1 MSRPIPVSRSLR
13 STLLAGLLAS
23 FAFSVQASEL
33 KLEAKLIWGT
43 NDEKNTK
50 KDQPPVDDVTAAK
63 LRKVF
68 KWKHYF
74 LVNKQTKVVPSRG
87 SNKFKLSEDCTV
99 EITELEG
106 PRVEFQVIGKG
117 VPVHKTIKE
126 LGRGEDFVYSG
137 NDKNETAWFVMITDL
152 DKK

>member
-1 MSRPIPVSRSLR
+1 MSRLFPVSRSLR
-13 STLLAGLLAS
+13 TMLLAGLLS
-23 FAFSVQASEL
+23 LTAFPMVASEL

-43 NDEKNTK
+43 NDGNNPK

-74 LVNKQTKVVPSRG
+74 LVNKQTKVIPSRG

-117 VPVHKTIKE
+117 IPVHKTIKE
-126 LGRGEDFVYSG
+126 LGKGEDFVYSG